1 MKTILAFDHVNISCH
16 NGTWNAVNEKT
27 NKLIA
32 SGSSEMDVHDAC
44 VKLGYRIFCVD
55 TSGDK
60 DFVRSMESTDM
71 HD

>member
-1 MKTILAFDHVNISCH
+1 MKTILDHISISCH
-16 NGTWNAVNEKT
+16 NGTWNAVNEKA

-44 VKLGYRIFCVD
+44 VKLGYRIFCVN
-55 TSGDK
+55 TSGDN